1 MHPVGHDVVEQ
12 PLIVGDHQHGAIGTA
27 QRVDALGHDAHGI
40 DVEA

>member
-1 MHPVGHDVVEQ
+1 MHPVRNDVVEQ
-12 PLIVGDHQHGAIGTA
+12 PLIVGDHQHGTIRTA

>member
-1 MHPVGHDVVEQ
+1 MHPVRHDVVEQ

-27 QRVDALGHDAHGI
+27 QRVDALGDDAHGI